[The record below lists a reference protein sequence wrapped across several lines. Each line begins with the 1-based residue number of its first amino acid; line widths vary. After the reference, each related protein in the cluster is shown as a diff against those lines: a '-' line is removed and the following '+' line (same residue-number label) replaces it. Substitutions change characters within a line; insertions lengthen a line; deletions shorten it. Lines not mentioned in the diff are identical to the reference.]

1 MDKNFRKSH
10 ARTAL
15 GPVSHPKSDVASGL
29 LKITHTLSRIG
40 TQNLESSTTEQIKKI
55 KMKAKL
61 AIVTLVGLTAY
72 TLALAQNDPAAP
84 PAADPAPAPAATPA
98 ADTAPATPAADTT
111 PAAAATA
118 TPDAAAV
125 PATPA
130 EDAAPAAAPDAII
143 PLIQFQDVPLTTA
156 IDNLAR
162 QAGINYILDPK
173 VGYGQPDE
181 HGVIKTQPNISIRW
195 ENITAGQALTAL
207 VTTYGLQVVEDPK
220 TKIARVTI
228 KDPAA
233 AEPLMTRI
241 YQLKYAAPSNV
252 IASVQTTF
260 TDRRSKVIADV
271 RTSQLVLSATEK
283 ELDNAEKLLASL
295 DTPTKQVLIEA
306 KLFETSQ
313 NPETIKGI
321 DWSGTLKGQH
331 VTYGNNA
338 LPGVAPQPYTPA
350 DNTTIPPTPAIPATP
365 GSIGGILSDPK
376 VLWNSANGFNPATA
390 FLNADGLSVVVSFLN
405 QSADSKVIATP
416 RAVTVDNEMADLSVT
431 RAQPIFKNT
440 AGTQGS
446 PGGSE
451 VTYTNLGVLLKVT
464 PRISAN
470 NFVNLHVVPEV
481 SSVFATA
488 RKIVAG
494 TVNEADIYDIRR
506 IDTQVMIPSGN
517 TLVLGGLVSDKVN
530 KDFIKVPILGDIPY
544 LGLLFRQD
552 HKKREQSNLIIFITP
567 TIVQDEDFQP
577 AKTDFMKT
585 PVPSESNGPDWS
597 AWDSGVPYAE
607 LKAQEKAK
615 ATQAAETNN

>member
-1 MDKNFRKSH
+1 
-10 ARTAL
+10 
-15 GPVSHPKSDVASGL
+15 
-29 LKITHTLSRIG
+29 
-40 TQNLESSTTEQIKKI
+40 
-55 KMKAKL
+55 MKAKL
-61 AIVTLVGLTAY
+61 AIVTLVGLAAC

-84 PAADPAPAPAATPA
+84 PAADPAPAAVPA
-98 ADTAPATPAADTT
+98 ADTPPATPAADTT
-111 PAAAATA
+111 PAAAPAA
-118 TPDAAAV
+118 DANAPAADAAA
-125 PATPA
+125 AKPA
-130 EDAAPAAAPDAII
+130 EEVTAAAPDAII

-181 HGVIKTQPNISIRW
+181 RGQIKTQPNISIRW

-207 VTTYGLQVVEDPK
+207 VTTYGLQVVDDPK
-220 TKIARVTI
+220 TKISRVTI

-233 AEPLMTRI
+233 AEPLLTRI

-252 IASVQTTF
+252 LASVQTTF
-260 TDRRSKVIADV
+260 TDRRSKVVADV

-283 ELDNAEKLLASL
+283 ELDEAFKLLASL

-321 DWSGTLKGQH
+321 DWSGTLKAQH

-338 LPGVAPQPYTPA
+338 LPGIPPQPYTPA
-350 DNTTIPPTPAIPATP
+350 DNTTVPPTAAIPATA
-365 GSIGGILSDPK
+365 GTIGGILGDPK
-376 VLWNSANGFNPATA
+376 IIYSGATGFNPATA

-416 RAVTVDNEMADLSVT
+416 RAVTVDNETADLSVT

-470 NFVNLHVVPEV
+470 NSVNLHVVPEV

-530 KDFIKVPILGDIPY
+530 KDYIKVPILGDIPY

-577 AKTDFMKT
+577 AKSDFLKT
-585 PVPSESNGPDWS
+585 PAPPESNGPDWS
-597 AWDSGVPYAE
+597 AWDSGVPYSDI
-607 LKAQEKAK
+607 KADKAAK
-615 ATQAAETNN
+615 AAQAAETNN